1 MPELNHFGCP
11 CAILVPESLL
21 QPIAPPWSISSSFC
35 SDDLNDLIVRSFP
48 GHSPSHVIQPGPP
61 ASAVLKSIPSATSL
75 PLTQQESETLLG
87 LSLWKRCRI
96 FGADMPTVCV
106 KPVSQN
112 ESYVLLLVSRFL
124 RACHGTACWT
134 PARFFRCDADSIKC
148 RVAMFLCFKMSLGD
162 VEPPWSLCFGQA
174 LVHSGLRPD
183 RQHRMYFEKSSQQC
197 CPSLPGTHL
206 S

>member
-1 MPELNHFGCP
+1 MISMISLLDLFLVTLQATSFNRALLPVRSWNQYLLPLPFPGPNKNLRHFW
-11 CAILVPESLL
+11 AYHFERDVESL
-21 QPIAPPWSISSSFC
+21 
-35 SDDLNDLIVRSFP
+35 
-48 GHSPSHVIQPGPP
+48 
-61 ASAVLKSIPSATSL
+61 
-75 PLTQQESETLLG
+75 
-87 LSLWKRCRI
+87 
-96 FGADMPTVCV
+96 GADMPTVCV